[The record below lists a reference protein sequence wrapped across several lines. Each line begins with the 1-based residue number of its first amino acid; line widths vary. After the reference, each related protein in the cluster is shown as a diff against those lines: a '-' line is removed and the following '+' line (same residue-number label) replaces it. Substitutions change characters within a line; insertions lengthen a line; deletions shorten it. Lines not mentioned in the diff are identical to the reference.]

1 VQRCQH
7 LRDCAPPR
15 AHRRRVPAA
24 PRRRRQDRL
33 WPVILGTLGYL
44 IALAIV
50 VVAWWSGKALTPE
63 LLAMLAA
70 FIGFV
75 ARTDGAMLQR
85 LWGHDAAI
93 SAIAAHR
100 GIPAER
106 VRSIYDV
113 VEEEAARTEAEAR
126 RRKKTT

>member
-1 VQRCQH
+1 M
-7 LRDCAPPR
+7 
-15 AHRRRVPAA
+15 PAA